1 MQYCEDELL
10 ARAEECDDELA
21 LRRLEDQAKFA
32 RSYGTRHV
40 AERYDE
46 IIAAARQHTLGICWF
61 RNLCLHNW

>member
-21 LRRLEDQAKFA
+21 LRRLEEGAKFA
-32 RSYGTRHV
+32 RSYGSRHA

-46 IIAAARQHTLGICWF
+46 IIAAARHMV
-61 RNLCLHNW
+61 RD